1 MSLQFE
7 KLNVPSAY
15 QAVSRELRRM
25 ILRGDLKTGE
35 QLPTESL
42 TGLHIQGCSQ
52 RQGNVHE

>member
-35 QLPTESL
+35 QLPTESQL
-42 TGLHIQGCSQ
+42 PSSS
-52 RQGNVHE
+52 V